1 MPNVVE
7 AYKRFHAKGFEV
19 VGVSFD
25 NNKQAWTNA
34 VKQLGMEWPQM
45 YDLKGWQCAASAIY
59 GVNSIPSN
67 VLLDPQ
73 GKIIDIDLRGEK
85 LQKRLEAIYAK

>member
-1 MPNVVE
+1 M
-7 AYKRFHAKGFEV
+7 

-25 NNKQAWTNA
+25 NNKQAWINA

-45 YDLKGWQCAASAIY
+45 SDLKGWQCAASAIY
-59 GVNSIPSN
+59 GVNSIPSS

-73 GKIIDIDLRGEK
+73 GKIIDIDLRGEN